1 MCVGGGGGRGGG
13 WQIKGFVFQAK
24 EFDSEAVRNHYMV
37 LIKLERDIQFSFLQ
51 RSHRQQWRGL
61 KNEDRESNQGTIME
75 ENLEKDLTGRNDQTS
90 GK

>member
-1 MCVGGGGGRGGG
+1 MTSA
-13 WQIKGFVFQAK
+13 FVSCLSNLYGHV
-24 EFDSEAVRNHYMV
+24 D
-37 LIKLERDIQFSFLQ
+37 